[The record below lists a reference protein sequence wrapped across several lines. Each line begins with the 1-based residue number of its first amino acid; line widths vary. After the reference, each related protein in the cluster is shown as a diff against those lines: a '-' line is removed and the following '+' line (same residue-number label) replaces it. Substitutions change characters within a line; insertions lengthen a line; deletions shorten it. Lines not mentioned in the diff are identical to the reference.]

1 MISPPLFSRYYT
13 SPNDTT
19 KIHFIWSKAGT
30 LAEIRYRWNLNNNN
44 NTINYNQFSNNN
56 GTDSVASIS
65 LGKIDSIIAAW
76 GINVGDSLRGRWF
89 VKAYTQ
95 LDSLPSTT
103 SSFLI
108 TFIRGLIGIQPIS
121 TVIPK
126 EFFVNPNY
134 PNPFNPTTKI
144 KFGLP
149 KAAFV
154 KLTVYD
160 ILGREVAILANEQLK
175 AGEFEADWDASSFP
189 SGVYFYKMEA
199 GEFVKTSRM
208 VLVK

>member
-1 MISPPLFSRYYT
+1 
-13 SPNDTT
+13 
-19 KIHFIWSKAGT
+19 
-30 LAEIRYRWNLNNNN
+30 
-44 NTINYNQFSNNN
+44 
-56 GTDSVASIS
+56 
-65 LGKIDSIIAAW
+65 
-76 GINVGDSLRGRWF
+76 
-89 VKAYTQ
+89 
-95 LDSLPSTT
+95 
-103 SSFLI
+103 
-108 TFIRGLIGIQPIS
+108 
-121 TVIPK
+121 
-126 EFFVNPNY
+126 VNPNY